1 MRSVLREIG
10 YEDITHVG
18 LAYDAWAPVEPGDG
32 KVSTKEDRQKK
43 NPRDEWLKKLVE
55 IKIDKDYKNYF
66 NTWKQSL
73 DDGDTLTATFT
84 LESRLLIGHGEPSA
98 AEVGLKVHHT
108 WGVPVIPG
116 SALKGL
122 LHHYLTITYDDDPNF
137 KGVKWDGSRITKG
150 PGRAIHTLFGG
161 PEVPGKAEKDKE
173 DTDKAAAGF
182 VTFHDALY
190 NPGSAPENQPYAA
203 DVLTVHQK
211 SYNDSKGEKA
221 PNDYDS
227 PTPIGFLTVRPG
239 VEFLVA
245 LSGPEKVVELA
256 FQKLDDALQEWG
268 VGGKTSAGYGR
279 MTSDWQEKEQERQ
292 EEQKRQKAMET
303 PEGRW
308 RLKLEKMREQEVLGL
323 VRKNLDPEKEQP
335 EDEELA
341 DPEERCAFAKAVTE
355 SGYVANWKKGQT
367 ETNTGTKK
375 LKGYAKLVTRT
386 LNECNSEK

>member
-1 MRSVLREIG
+1 VLREIG

-18 LAYDAWAPVEPGDG
+18 LAYDAWAPLKHGDG

-43 NPRDEWLKKLVE
+43 NPRDEWLKKLAE

-211 SYNDSKGEKA
+211 SYNDSKGDKS

-245 LSGPEKVVELA
+245 LSGPEKLVELA

-279 MTSDWQEKEQERQ
+279 GQLIQEKSQSLEKFLEWFKCLKDRAKPHQERLDIIN
-292 EEQKRQKAMET
+292 EEWLDKLT
-303 PEGRW
+303 
-308 RLKLEKMREQEVLGL
+308 RLSDKDKKIAFNKI
-323 VRKNLDPEKEQP
+323 KN
-335 EDEELA
+335 
-341 DPEERCAFAKAVTE
+341 
-355 SGYVANWKKGQT
+355 
-367 ETNTGTKK
+367 K
-375 LKGYAKLVTRT
+375 LKRVDLSNLKQQLGIQ
-386 LNECNSEK
+386 